1 MSLQVK
7 CVPEREIW
15 ELLAWGIRRKGG
27 IMKRTMLLVGVVAMV
42 VMLSTG
48 VAFAATFDCIANR
61 GCMGTNGPDTL
72 NGSTG
77 DDFMDAM
84 QDDDELFGNEGHDF
98 MYGDAF
104 AAPNNDTS
112 TDGDDHLE
120 GGSGFDDMT
129 GYGGADEFSG
139 GANGD
144 FIFAEESSE
153 NEGEDTVDSGGSNDF
168 IAAQDGVKDTISCG
182 KGKRDVALFDKGID
196 TVANNCEFK
205 NRFPVEQFSRA
216 ASSGTKMVNTLRAR

>member
-129 GYGGADEFSG
+129 GYGGADEYLG

-153 NEGEDTVDSGGSNDF
+153 NEGEDTVDSGGGNDF

>member
-1 MSLQVK
+1 MKRLTL
-7 CVPEREIW
+7 
-15 ELLAWGIRRKGG
+15 LLAVMG
-27 IMKRTMLLVGVVAMV
+27 MALL
-42 VMLSTG
+42 LSAG
-48 VAFAATFDCIANR
+48 VAFADTFDCIANR
-61 GCMGTNGPDTL
+61 GCIGTNGPDTL

-84 QDDDELFGNEGHDF
+84 QDDDELFGNEGHDS

-112 TDGDDHLE
+112 TDGDDLLE
-120 GGSGFDDMT
+120 GGPGFDDMT

-153 NEGEDTVDSGGSNDF
+153 NEGEDTVNSGGGNDF
-168 IAAQDGVKDTISCG
+168 IQAIDQTKDTINCG
-182 KGKRDVALFDKGID
+182 KGKRDIAFFDKGID
-196 TVANNCEFK
+196 TVANNCEDRNPDFG
-205 NRFPVEQFSRA
+205 ELSSSA

>member
-1 MSLQVK
+1 MKRLTL
-7 CVPEREIW
+7 
-15 ELLAWGIRRKGG
+15 LLAVMG
-27 IMKRTMLLVGVVAMV
+27 MALL
-42 VMLSTG
+42 LSAG

-61 GCMGTNGPDTL
+61 GCIGTNGPDTL

-98 MYGDAF
+98 MSGDAF

-112 TDGDDHLE
+112 TDGDDLLE
-120 GGSGFDDMT
+120 GGPGFDDMT

-153 NEGEDTVDSGGSNDF
+153 NEGEDTVNSGGGNDF
-168 IAAQDGVKDTISCG
+168 IQAIDQTKDTINCG
-182 KGKRDVALFDKGID
+182 KGKRDIAFFDKGGVD

-205 NRFPVEQFSRA
+205 NRFPGEELSRA

>member
-1 MSLQVK
+1 MKRLTL
-7 CVPEREIW
+7 
-15 ELLAWGIRRKGG
+15 LLAVMG
-27 IMKRTMLLVGVVAMV
+27 MALL
-42 VMLSTG
+42 LSAG

-61 GCMGTNGPDTL
+61 GCIGTNGPDTL

-84 QDDDELFGNEGHDF
+84 QDDDELFGNEGHDS

-129 GYGGADEFSG
+129 GYGGADEYLG

>member
-1 MSLQVK
+1 
-7 CVPEREIW
+7 
-15 ELLAWGIRRKGG
+15 
-27 IMKRTMLLVGVVAMV
+27 MKRAMLLVGVVAMV
-42 VMLSTG
+42 VVVLSTG
-48 VAFAATFDCIANR
+48 VAFAATFNCIANR
-61 GCMGTNGPDTL
+61 GCIGTNGPDTL

-84 QDDDELFGNEGHDF
+84 QDDDELFGNEGHDSIS
-98 MYGDAF
+98 GDAF

-112 TDGDDHLE
+112 TDGNDLLE
-120 GGSGFDDMT
+120 GGLGFDYLV
-129 GYGGADEFSG
+129 GYGGADELSG
-139 GANGD
+139 GDNGD

-153 NEGEDTVDSGGSNDF
+153 NEGEDIVNGGGGNDF
-168 IAAQDGVKDTISCG
+168 IQAIDQTKDTINSG
-182 KGKRDVALFDKGID
+182 KGKRDGVFFDKGID